1 VVRSGAAFK
10 IFGKQF
16 NRMKTK
22 QRENNFRRSL
32 QDFSATRPS
41 TTERPQAVHEK
52 LEPMTKHSIKIL
64 TADDSEDDRM
74 IFQLAL
80 HRSGEFEVCGVA
92 VDGIDTI
99 NYLNAMPPYSDRGV
113 YPYPDL
119 LLLDYQMPG
128 CTGLEVLVWLQHQPR
143 RPKVVL
149 WSHSLELIDDA
160 CAYDLG
166 ANVVCAKPDA
176 SREITATVFRALAG
190 PLQRLAPDPSVRT
203 ADGRRLQETKRFAEK
218 G

>member
-1 VVRSGAAFK
+1 
-10 IFGKQF
+10 
-16 NRMKTK
+16 
-22 QRENNFRRSL
+22 
-32 QDFSATRPS
+32 
-41 TTERPQAVHEK
+41 
-52 LEPMTKHSIKIL
+52 MTKHSIKIL
-64 TADDSEDDRM
+64 IADDSEDDRI

-99 NYLNAMPPYSDRGV
+99 NYLKAVPPYSDRGV

-119 LLLDYQMPG
+119 LLLDYQMRG
-128 CTGLEVLVWLQHQPR
+128 CTGLEVLVWLQDQPR

-149 WSHSLELIDDA
+149 WSHSPELIGDA

-166 ANVVCAKPDA
+166 ANIVCAKANA
-176 SREITATVFRALAG
+176 SRDITRALAG
-190 PLQRLAPDPSVRT
+190 PLQCLAPDLSART

>member
-1 VVRSGAAFK
+1 MVRSGAAFK

-32 QDFSATRPS
+32 QDFSATRLG
-41 TTERPQAVHEK
+41 TTERPQAVHGK
-52 LEPMTKHSIKIL
+52 LKPMTKHSINIL
-64 TADDSEDDRM
+64 IADDSEDDRI

-80 HRSGEFEVCGVA
+80 HRSREFEVCGVA

-99 NYLNAMPPYSDRGV
+99 NYLNAVPPYSDRGV

-119 LLLDYQMPG
+119 FLLDYQMPG
-128 CTGLEVLVWLQHQPR
+128 CTGLEVLGWLQYQPR

-160 CAYDLG
+160 CAYDVG
-166 ANVVCAKPDA
+166 TNVVCAKPDA

-190 PLQRLAPDPSVRT
+190 PLQCLAPDPSART

>member
-1 VVRSGAAFK
+1 
-10 IFGKQF
+10 
-16 NRMKTK
+16 MKTK

-41 TTERPQAVHEK
+41 TTERPQALHEK
-52 LEPMTKHSIKIL
+52 LEPMTEHSIKIL
-64 TADDSEDDRM
+64 IADDCEDDRV
-74 IFQLAL
+74 ILQLAL

-99 NYLNAMPPYSDRGV
+99 NYLNAVPPYSDRGV

-128 CTGLEVLVWLQHQPR
+128 CNGLEVLVWLQHQPR

-149 WSHSLELIDDA
+149 CSHSPELIGDA

-166 ANVVCAKPDA
+166 ANIVCAEAHA
-176 SREITATVFRALAG
+176 SRDITATIFRALAG
-190 PLQRLAPDPSVRT
+190 PLQRLAPDPSART
-203 ADGRRLQETKRFAEK
+203 ADSRRLQETTIRAERVRSELHLRF
-218 G
+218 